1 MHLIQHSSL
10 TALGHVCSWHPELSA
25 RSAVENGLMS
35 EVGREEGRWEG
46 WADGAVGIQKCH
58 FFFACSPQQ
67 SAISS
72 FWGVG
77 QRLNC
82 LLETRI
88 WVVLAPEN
96 CDFLLLHM
104 YNPFLTTRK
113 ALYCKSGLR
122 REEQDSLQKTTVF
135 EEASPSLPNKG
146 LLNSTCL
153 LVAGSMTEPST
164 AV

>member
-1 MHLIQHSSL
+1 MHLIQHSSP

-35 EVGREEGRWEG
+35 EVGREEGCWEG

-82 LLETRI
+82 VLETRI
-88 WVVLAPEN
+88 WVALTPEN
-96 CDFLLLHM
+96 CDFLLLHV

-113 ALYCKSGLR
+113 ALCCKSELR
-122 REEQDSLQKTTVF
+122 REEQDSLQKK
-135 EEASPSLPNKG
+135 SLERHPHPCQ
-146 LLNSTCL
+146 TRAC
-153 LVAGSMTEPST
+153 
-164 AV
+164 